1 MPSTAPISYKSTA
14 AACYVGNF
22 VQATVINLTPIL
34 FIPLREAFGFSYEQL
49 GFLIFINFFTQV
61 LVDIGFSTLVD
72 RYGFRRFVVAAH
84 ALTVIGFGLFAL
96 APALFSDPYTG
107 FVIATIIFSG
117 SGGLLELLLSPIV
130 NAIPTDEKAAAMSV
144 LHSFYAWGQVTVV
157 LLTTLFLF
165 AFGKSAWMW
174 VMVLWTLPAIFN
186 FFYFQRVP
194 LGPAVPEEHR
204 QGMRQLI
211 LNPFFVVAFFTI
223 MLGAA
228 AEICISQWTSAFME
242 KGLDLP
248 KVVGDIA
255 GMSMFGF
262 TLGVGRL
269 LYGTYGKRVNVNQVM
284 ISGAALAVVCYLV
297 VALSTVSLLSLAACA
312 ACGFMVSL
320 LWPGTLVIAAERFP
334 LAGAW
339 LFAILAAGGDIGA
352 AAGPWL
358 MSVVT
363 EHAPR
368 LAFFQALGA
377 GLSSEQLGL
386 RLGMLLGALFPL
398 GAVACLVWLYRA
410 SRPAAAFNLPPVVV
424 PGRE

>member
-1 MPSTAPISYKSTA
+1 MSSISYKSTA

-72 RYGFRRFVVAAH
+72 KYGFRPFVVTAH
-84 ALTVIGFGLFAL
+84 ALTVVGFALFAA
-96 APALFSDPYTG
+96 APRLFTDPYTG

-165 AFGKSAWMW
+165 VFGRSAWPI
-174 VMVLWTLPAIFN
+174 MVLLWTLPAVFN
-186 FFYFQRVP
+186 FFLFLRVP
-194 LGPAVPEEHR
+194 LGPAIPEEHR
-204 QGMRQLI
+204 QGMRRLI
-211 LNPFFVVAFFTI
+211 LQPFFVVAFLAI
-223 MLGAA
+223 MMGGA
-228 AEICISQWTSAFME
+228 AEISISQWTSAFME
-242 KGLDLP
+242 KAMSLP
-248 KVVGDIA
+248 KVLGDIA
-255 GMSMFGF
+255 GMCMFGF
-262 TLGVGRL
+262 ALGVGRL
-269 LYGTYGKRVNVNQVM
+269 LYGIYGKKVNVNQVM
-284 ISGAALAVVCYLV
+284 IAGSLGAVVCYLV
-297 VALSTVSLLSLAACA
+297 VALSNNSLLSLLAAA

-320 LWPGTLVIAAERFP
+320 LWPGTLVITAEKFP

-352 AAGPWL
+352 SLGPWL

-363 EHAPR
+363 EQAPR
-368 LAFFQALGA
+368 LPLFQALGA
-377 GLSSEQLGL
+377 GLSAEQLGL
-386 RLGMLLGALFPL
+386 RLGMLVGTIFPL
-398 GAVACLVWLYRA
+398 GAVLCLSWMYRA
-410 SRPAAAFNLPPVVV
+410 NRPAVALLRK
-424 PGRE
+424 GIGLGSE